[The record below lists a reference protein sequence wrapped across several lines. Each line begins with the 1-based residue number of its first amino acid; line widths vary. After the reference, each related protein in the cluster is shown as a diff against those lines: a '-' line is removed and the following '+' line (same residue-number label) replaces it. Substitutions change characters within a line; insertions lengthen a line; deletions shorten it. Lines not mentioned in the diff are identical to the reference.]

1 VKPAAKR
8 QVAQHFIEEFQLSQR
23 RACGLVG
30 LQRCVF
36 CYRSRR
42 SDDVVVRQRLKQLAQ
57 LHPRWGYRFLGVLL
71 RREGH
76 HINLKRVLRLYRE
89 EGLKLR
95 PKRRKKVV
103 SVQRVKPPEV
113 TGINH
118 RWSMDFVSDTLS
130 CGRRFRAL
138 SIVDCHSRECL
149 ALEVDISLSGERV
162 VRVLERLR
170 ETRGLPQVI
179 QTDNGPEF
187 TGHKLDAWAYKHK
200 VRLFFIEPGKPVQNA
215 HIESFNGKLRNECLN
230 SEWFTSLRE
239 AQMVIEQWR
248 ISYNGFRPHSALNN
262 LPPEVWWQKQA
273 GISTT
278 DWY

>member
-1 VKPAAKR
+1 MA
-8 QVAQHFIEEFQLSQR
+8 EFDLSQR
-23 RACGLVG
+23 RACGLVN
-30 LQRCVF
+30 LHPCS
-36 CYRSRR
+36 YRYRTRR
-42 SDDVVVRQRLKQLAQ
+42 GDDATVRQRLKHLAQ
-57 LHPRWGYRFLGVLL
+57 EHPRWGYRFLGVLL

-76 HINLKRVLRLYRE
+76 KVNHKRVLRLYRE
-89 EGLKLR
+89 EGLRLR

-103 SVQRVKPPEV
+103 SVQRVKPSAT
-113 TGINH
+113 TGINQK
-118 RWSMDFVSDTLS
+118 WSMDFVSDTLS

-149 ALEVDISLSGERV
+149 ALEVDSSLSGERV

-187 TGHKLDAWAYKHK
+187 TGHKLDAWAYSHR

-230 SEWFTSLRE
+230 LEWFISLGE
-239 AQMVIEQWR
+239 ARQVIERWR
-248 ISYNGFRPHSALNN
+248 VQYNRFRPHSALNN
-262 LPPEVWWQKQA
+262 LPPELWHQQQREKL
-273 GISTT
+273 
-278 DWY
+278 YN